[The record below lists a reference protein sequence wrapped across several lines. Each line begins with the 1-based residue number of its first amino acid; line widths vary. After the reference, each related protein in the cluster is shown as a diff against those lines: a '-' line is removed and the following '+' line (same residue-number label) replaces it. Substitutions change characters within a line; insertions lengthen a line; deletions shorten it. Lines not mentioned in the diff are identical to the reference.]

1 MANPSPTPRGS
12 LPIRPWRD
20 VTVRL
25 ARTHEGPTWD
35 RLRNE
40 PHWLG
45 FKQFAGRGLRY
56 VAEWRGQRVALAGWQ
71 TGVFQG
77 KPRDPWLGWSKEL
90 QFQRLHLIGN
100 HTRFLILPEAQGCR
114 NLGSYVLGA
123 NLQRLGADWQAEGD
137 FPLELAESFVDPS
150 RFEGTV
156 SKAANWRELGRS
168 RAYSCSNGQST
179 DTLGQPKTML
189 VDPLRL
195 DSRARLRAPTAPLEW
210 RQRPRQVPYEAAD
223 WPSLLEWLEEVP
235 DPRRGPAAR
244 AIG

>member
-25 ARTHEGPTWD
+25 ARPHERPAWD

-40 PHWLG
+40 PHDLG
-45 FKQFAGRGLRY
+45 YQQFAGRGLRY
-56 VAEWRGQRVALAGWQ
+56 VAAWRGQWVALAGWQ

-77 KPRDPWLGWSKEL
+77 KPRDPRLGWSKKL

-100 HTRFLILPEAQGCR
+100 HTRFLILLAAQGCR
-114 NLGSYVLGA
+114 NLGSSGLGA
-123 NLQRLGADWQAEGD
+123 NLQRLSADWQAEWGH
-137 FPLELAESFVDPS
+137 PLELAESLVDPS

-168 RAYSCSNGQST
+168 RGYSRLNGQYT

-189 VDPLRL
+189 VYPLRP
-195 DSRARLRAPTAPLEW
+195 DARARLRAPTAPPEW
-210 RQRPRQVPYEAAD
+210 RPRCRVA
-223 WPSLLEWLEEVP
+223 S
-235 DPRRGPAAR
+235 
-244 AIG
+244 